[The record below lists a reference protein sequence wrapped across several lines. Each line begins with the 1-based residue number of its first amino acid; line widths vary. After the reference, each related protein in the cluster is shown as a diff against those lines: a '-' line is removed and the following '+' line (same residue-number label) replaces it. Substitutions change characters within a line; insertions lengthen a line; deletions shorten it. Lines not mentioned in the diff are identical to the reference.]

1 MVHPYAEYNDTPVWR
16 AVAAAVRELE
26 ANKDVMLH
34 TAPDYVIGY
43 LCQQL
48 VMRKLLVPAAL
59 SYDP

>member
-1 MVHPYAEYNDTPVWR
+1 MAHPYAEYNDTPIWR
-16 AVAAAVRELE
+16 TLAAAVRELE
-26 ANKDVMLH
+26 ANGDVVVQ

-48 VMRKLLVPAAL
+48 VVRKLLERAAL